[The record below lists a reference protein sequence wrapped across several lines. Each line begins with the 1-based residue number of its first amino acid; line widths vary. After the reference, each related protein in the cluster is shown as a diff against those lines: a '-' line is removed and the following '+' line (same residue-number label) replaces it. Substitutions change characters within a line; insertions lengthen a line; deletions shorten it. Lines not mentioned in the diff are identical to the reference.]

1 MNARVSLKY
10 FVSYCRSRYL
20 KGHSKFYENITISI
34 NIPNYDEM
42 LYFSKLTAETWR
54 FDQENY
60 VTLNDLHNCFKT
72 SSVETALIPEILIA
86 DESTAI

>member
-1 MNARVSLKY
+1 
-10 FVSYCRSRYL
+10 
-20 KGHSKFYENITISI
+20 
-34 NIPNYDEM
+34 M
-42 LYFSKLTAETWR
+42 LYFSKLTGETWR

>member
-1 MNARVSLKY
+1 MNARVSLNY

-20 KGHSKFYENITISI
+20 KGHSKFYENTTISI
-34 NIPNYDEM
+34 NIPNYYEM
-42 LYFSKLTAETWR
+42 LYFSKLTAETSR
-54 FDQENY
+54 FDQESY
-60 VTLNDLHNCFKT
+60 VTLNDLHNCIKT